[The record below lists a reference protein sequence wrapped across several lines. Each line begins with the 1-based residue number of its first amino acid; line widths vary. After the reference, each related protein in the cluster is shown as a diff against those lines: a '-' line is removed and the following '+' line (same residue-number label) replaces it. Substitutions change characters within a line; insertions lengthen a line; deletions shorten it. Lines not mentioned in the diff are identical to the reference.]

1 MRENG
6 KSTLPAILGA
16 ALCALG
22 VVGLMLVVYYMPE
35 PQRLDATA
43 LHGFTTLEGGFF
55 GKVAVAVVM
64 VGGIVP
70 LGLLLIPL
78 YIYGG
83 RWGRRPETIAAVVV
97 VGLANLTTETM
108 KIVFAHPRF
117 QPVLGPDQINAAAFP
132 SGHVT
137 SAMSMAVAALLVAPR
152 RFRLPAAIAGGG
164 FVFAVSFSVL
174 VLAWHFPSD
183 VLGGLLV
190 ATGYGFAA
198 VAALRRRRAVADRP
212 VSAVVL
218 GVRPSRRTIEVVVT
232 ALCGLAVVPLL
243 MTPRILDYAD
253 TYTVTAVVALLIS
266 TTAVALLA
274 LLAFVA
280 SERA

>member
-1 MRENG
+1 MRETG
-6 KSTLPAILGA
+6 KSTRLAVLGA
-16 ALCALG
+16 VFCAIAA
-22 VVGLMLVVYYMPE
+22 VGLMLVVYYMPE
-35 PQRLDATA
+35 PQRLDAIA

-55 GKVAVAVVM
+55 GKAAVAVVV

-83 RWGRRPETIAAVVV
+83 RWGRRPEAIAAVAV

-117 QPVLGPDQINAAAFP
+117 QPVLGPDQVNAAAFP

-164 FVFAVSFSVL
+164 VVFAVSFSVL

-183 VLGGLLV
+183 VLGGLLI

-212 VSAVVL
+212 VPAVVL
-218 GVRPSRRTIEVVVT
+218 SVRPSRRTIEAIVT
-232 ALCGLAVVPLL
+232 LLCGLAVVPVL
-243 MTPRILDYAD
+243 MTPRILDYPD

-280 SERA
+280 SERV

>member
-1 MRENG
+1 MRETG
-6 KSTLPAILGA
+6 KSTRPAILGA
-16 ALCALG
+16 VFCAIAA
-22 VVGLMLVVYYMPE
+22 VGLMLVVYYMPE
-35 PQRLDATA
+35 PQRLDAIA

-55 GKVAVAVVM
+55 GKAAVTVVV

-83 RWGRRPETIAAVVV
+83 RWGRRPEAIAAVAV

-117 QPVLGPDQINAAAFP
+117 QPVLGPDQVNAAAFP

-152 RFRLPAAIAGGG
+152 RFRFAAAIAGGG
-164 FVFAVSFSVL
+164 VVFAVSFSVL

-183 VLGGLLV
+183 VLGGLLI

-212 VSAVVL
+212 VPAVVL
-218 GVRPSRRTIEVVVT
+218 SVRPSRRTIEAIVT
-232 ALCGLAVVPLL
+232 LLCGLAVVPVL
-243 MTPRILDYAD
+243 MTPRILDYPD

-266 TTAVALLA
+266 TTAAALLA